1 MTDRTLPG
9 WKDKTLFTPGPLTT
23 SRTVKQAMLRD
34 LGARDSTFLG
44 VVAENRRMLLHAAGL
59 SPEEYDVVFLQGS
72 GTYGV
77 EAILGCA
84 VPRSGRVLVVNNGA
98 YGARMARICA
108 VAGID
113 HTVVRY
119 AENQPVKPADIEAA
133 LSDDPGITHVAVV
146 HLETTSGLVNPIDEI
161 GAVAARHGK
170 EYIVDAMC
178 SFGAVPVDFAKAGI
192 AWLVSSANKCLEGVP
207 GFTFVIVRLDA
218 LRASK
223 GNARSLSL
231 DLYDQWE
238 YWGRVGQ
245 FRYTPPVQS
254 LLAFHQAMRE
264 LEAEGGVAGR
274 AVRYRNNHQTL
285 LAGMRAMGFAE
296 YVQPEHQG
304 HTITTFMYPDDP
316 KFIFDEFYD
325 RLSRRG
331 YDIYSGKVAE
341 GNCFR
346 IGNIG
351 RIFQEDMEDL
361 LAAIRD
367 TLRIMDVRA
376 LNLGG

>member
-1 MTDRTLPG
+1 MTDRAIPG

-23 SRTVKQAMLRD
+23 SRTIKQAMLRD
-34 LGARDSTFLG
+34 LGARDGGFLR
-44 VVAENRRMLLHAAGL
+44 VVAENRRMLLKAAEL
-59 SPEEYDVVFLQGS
+59 DPEEYDVIFLQGS

-77 EAILGCA
+77 EAVLGA
-84 VPRSGRVLVVNNGA
+84 VPRDGRVLVVNNGA

-108 VAGID
+108 VAGIN
-113 HTVVRY
+113 HTVLAY
-119 AENQPVKPADIEAA
+119 PENLPANPADIEIA
-133 LSDDPGITHVAVV
+133 LMDEPAITHVAVV

-161 GAVAARHGK
+161 GAIAARHEK
-170 EYIVDAMC
+170 QYFVDAMC
-178 SFGAVPVDFAKAGI
+178 SFGAVPVDFAKARI
-192 AWLVSSANKCLEGVP
+192 DWLVSSANKCLEGVP
-207 GFTFVIVRLDA
+207 GFTFVIARLDC
-218 LRASK
+218 LRGSK

-231 DLYDQWE
+231 DLHDQWE
-238 YWGRVGQ
+238 YYGRVGQ
-245 FRYTPPVQS
+245 FRFTPPVQS
-254 LLAFHQAMRE
+254 LLAFHQAMVE

-274 AVRYRNNHQTL
+274 AARYRGNFETL

-296 YVQPEHQG
+296 YVPAEHQG
-304 HTITTFMYPDDP
+304 YIITTFMCPDDP
-316 KFIFDEFYD
+316 SFDFNVFYD
-325 RLSRRG
+325 RLSLRG

-367 TLRIMDVRA
+367 TLRAMGVGT
-376 LNLGG
+376 LNL

>member
-1 MTDRTLPG
+1 MTDRALPG

-34 LGARDSTFLG
+34 LGARDGGFLQ
-44 VVAENRRMLLHAAGL
+44 VVAENRRMLLEAAGL
-59 SPEEYDVVFLQGS
+59 SPEEYDVIFLQGS

-77 EAILGCA
+77 EAILGTA
-84 VPRSGRVLVVNNGA
+84 VPRGGRVLVVNNGA
-98 YGARMARICA
+98 YGARMARICD

-113 HTVVRY
+113 NAVLRY
-119 AENQPVKPADIEAA
+119 PENHPARATDIEMA
-133 LSDDPGITHVAVV
+133 LEDDPGITHVAVV

-161 GAVAARHGK
+161 GAVVARHK
-170 EYIVDAMC
+170 KQYFVDAMC
-178 SFGAVPVDFAKAGI
+178 SFGAVPVDFARARI
-192 AWLVSSANKCLEGVP
+192 DWLVSSANKCLEGVP
-207 GFTFVIVRLDA
+207 GFTFVIARLDS
-218 LRASK
+218 LRAGR

-238 YWGRVGQ
+238 YFGRVGQ
-245 FRYTPPVQS
+245 FRFTPPVQS
-254 LLAFHQAMRE
+254 LLAFHQAMLE

-274 AVRYRNNHQTL
+274 ADRYRNNHATL

-296 YVQPEHQG
+296 YVPVEDQG
-304 HTITTFMYPDDP
+304 YIITTFMYPDDP
-316 KFIFDEFYD
+316 NFDFDVFYD

-341 GNCFR
+341 GSCFR

-367 TLRIMDVRA
+367 TLRAMDVRA
-376 LNLGG
+376 LTL

>member
-34 LGARDSTFLG
+34 LGSRDGEFLS
-44 VVAENRRMLLHAAGL
+44 VVAENRRMLLEAAEL
-59 SPEEYDVVFLQGS
+59 SPEQYDVIFLQGS

-77 EAILGCA
+77 EAILGA
-84 VPRSGRVLVVNNGA
+84 VPRDGRVLVVDNGA

-113 HTVVRY
+113 HTVVQY
-119 AENQPVKPADIEAA
+119 PENCPARAKDIEMA
-133 LSDDPGITHVAVV
+133 LMGDYRITHVAVV
-146 HLETTSGLVNPIDEI
+146 HVETTSGLVNPIDEI
-161 GAVAARHGK
+161 GAVVARHEK
-170 EYIVDAMC
+170 QYFVDAMC
-178 SFGAVPVDFAKAGI
+178 SFGAVPIDFGNAHI
-192 AWLVSSANKCLEGVP
+192 DWLVSSANKCLEGVP
-207 GFTFVIVRLDA
+207 GFTFVIARLDC
-218 LRASK
+218 LRGSK

-238 YWGRVGQ
+238 YFGRVGQ
-245 FRYTPPVQS
+245 FRFTPPVQS
-254 LLAFHQAMRE
+254 LLAFHQAMIE
-264 LEAEGGVAGR
+264 LKAEGGVAGR
-274 AVRYRNNHQTL
+274 AARYRNNHKTL
-285 LAGMRAMGFAE
+285 LAGMRAMGFTE
-296 YVQPEHQG
+296 YVPPQHQG
-304 HTITTFMYPDDP
+304 HIITTFMYPDDP
-316 KFIFDEFYD
+316 NFDFDVFYD

-341 GNCFR
+341 GSCFR

-351 RIFQEDMEDL
+351 RIFEEDMEDL

-367 TLRIMDVRA
+367 TLRAMGISA
-376 LNLGG
+376 LKL